1 MGLEFITTDEMLLAA
16 HWNSFC
22 DDAPV
27 PPGLA
32 SWDDFL
38 TRMRRAKLAALR
50 VEAGDEPA
58 ICRPIVWALTLAGQI
73 AFDEAHNE
81 EETDGAEN
89 RSEGNGAAR
98 GDGTPGAGG

>member
-1 MGLEFITTDEMLLAA
+1 MIEFITTEMLLAA
-16 HWNSFC
+16 HWNAFC

-32 SWDDFL
+32 SWDAFL
-38 TRMRRAKLAALR
+38 DRMRGAKLVALKVLDGDQPAAN
-50 VEAGDEPA
+50 
-58 ICRPIVWALTLAGQI
+58 RPIVWALTPAGQK

-89 RSEGNGAAR
+89 RA
-98 GDGTPGAGG
+98 

>member
-1 MGLEFITTDEMLLAA
+1 MTLEFITTDEMLLAA
-16 HWNSFC
+16 HWNDFC

-32 SWDDFL
+32 SWEAFL
-38 TRMRRAKLAALR
+38 TRMRGAKLAALR
-50 VEAGDEPA
+50 VEPGDAPA
-58 ICRPIVWALTLAGQI
+58 TCRPIVWALTPTGQI

-89 RSEGNGAAR
+89 RS
-98 GDGTPGAGG
+98 